1 MIKRIVAVDPDV
13 KKNGVTVLDIE
24 NKNISTYAM
33 SFPELID
40 FIYNFPDKESVCIAV
55 EAGWL
60 NHKSNFHGYYGSRG
74 ERIAKDVGANHETGR
89 KIVEMCE
96 HKEYSVSLV
105 KPLEKR
111 WKGSRGKITHEELES
126 VLKGRKL
133 ALNKKRTNQ
142 DERDSILIAIY
153 KYDRL

>member
-13 KKNGVTVLDIE
+13 TKNGVAVIDVESRMVTVDALPFAD
-24 NKNISTYAM
+24 
-33 SFPELID
+33 LID
-40 FIYNFPDKESVCIAV
+40 FLYGIEDKSSLIVAV

-60 NHKSNFHGYYGSRG
+60 NKPNWHMAPSMAAAANIGN
-74 ERIAKDVGANHETGR
+74 RIGRNHETGR

-96 HKEYSVSLV
+96 HVGLSVCLV
-105 KPLEKR
+105 KPLKKR
-111 WKGSRGKITHEELES
+111 GKGSDGKTTHKELES